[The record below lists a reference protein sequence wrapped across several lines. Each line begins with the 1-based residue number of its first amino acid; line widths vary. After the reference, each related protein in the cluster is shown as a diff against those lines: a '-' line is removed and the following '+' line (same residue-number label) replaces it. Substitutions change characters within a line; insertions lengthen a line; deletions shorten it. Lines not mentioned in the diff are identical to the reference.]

1 MTGQGAHRKA
11 GKLTIAHHHPK
22 RWPSLVAAFLLIIL
36 LDVRHQ
42 ASHRVVSGIV
52 EKVSDGDTLTVLT
65 ANGTKLKVRLHGID
79 APEAPHGRLPGQP
92 FGEASQRALEQKVLR
107 QQVTLEILSVDRY
120 RRLVCLVRSGSRS
133 MNEAMIEEGWAWAYR
148 KYLKGSEAEEFLI
161 LEQDAR
167 RRGVGLWQDSNPQPP
182 WEFRKAG
189 RTN

>member
-1 MTGQGAHRKA
+1 MPHRKA
-11 GKLTIAHHHPK
+11 GKLTIAHHHLK

-42 ASHRVVSGIV
+42 ASHQVVSGIV

-79 APEAPHGRLPGQP
+79 APETPHGKLPGQP
-92 FGEASQRALEQKVLR
+92 FGEAAQRVLKQKVLH
-107 QQVTLEILSVDRY
+107 QEVTLEIVGVDRY
-120 RRLVCLVRSGSRS
+120 RRLVCLVRLGSRS
-133 MNEAMIEEGWAWAYR
+133 MNEAMIQEGWAWAYR
-148 KYLKGSEAEEFLI
+148 RYLKGSEVLDFLV

-167 RRGVGLWQDSNPQPP
+167 RRRIGLWQNSSPQPP
-182 WEFRKAG
+182 WEFRKAS